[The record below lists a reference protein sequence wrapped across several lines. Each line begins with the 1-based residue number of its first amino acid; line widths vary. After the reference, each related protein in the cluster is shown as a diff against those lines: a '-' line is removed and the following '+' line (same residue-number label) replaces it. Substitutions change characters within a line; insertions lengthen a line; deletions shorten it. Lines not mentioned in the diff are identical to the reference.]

1 MFRSDAFRQQAQNW
15 QHQFRQLQSAG
26 LLQRIF
32 AWILLGLVMMLSLAL
47 LVFVLLLSSIL
58 VPLMLYR
65 ARKQMRK
72 AQQAGYQQQPF
83 TQHSSRQSRHETHI
97 IEGEI
102 VSRKD
107 E

>member
-15 QHQFRQLQSAG
+15 QQQFRQVQSAG

-32 AWILLGLVMMLSLAL
+32 AWILLGLVMMLSLAI
-47 LVFVLLLSSIL
+47 LVVVVLLSWIL
-58 VPLMLYR
+58 IPLMLYR

-72 AQQAGYQQQPF
+72 AQQAGSQHQQFSQR
-83 TQHSSRQSRHETHI
+83 SSRQSRHETHI

-102 VSRKD
+102 ISRKED
-107 E
+107 

>member
-15 QHQFRQLQSAG
+15 QQQFRQVQSAG

-32 AWILLGLVMMLSLAL
+32 AWILLGLVMMLSLAIL
-47 LVFVLLLSSIL
+47 LVVVLLSWIL
-58 VPLMLYR
+58 IPLMLYR

-72 AQQAGYQQQPF
+72 AQQAGN
-83 TQHSSRQSRHETHI
+83 QHQKFSQRSSRQSRHETHI

-102 VSRKD
+102 ISRKD
-107 E
+107 D

>member
-15 QHQFRQLQSAG
+15 QQQFRQVQSAG

-32 AWILLGLVMMLSLAL
+32 AWILLGLVMMLSLAIL
-47 LVFVLLLSSIL
+47 LVVVLLSWIL
-58 VPLMLYR
+58 IPLMLYR

-72 AQQAGYQQQPF
+72 AQQAGNQHQQFSQR
-83 TQHSSRQSRHETHI
+83 SSRQSRHETHI

-102 VSRKD
+102 ISRKED
-107 E
+107 